1 MKMTKDYINKT
12 RQAVNFLSHVYHD
25 KTEIIAV
32 IQLLQAEG
40 RTDDL
45 INVLFVV
52 RDFAQELINELKKIR
67 R

>member
-1 MKMTKDYINKT
+1 MTKDYINKT